1 MADEEAVPP
10 KDPDKVW
17 QYWNMEIAAAKK
29 READYRKDGQEI
41 LDLYEGKSATPFNIL
56 YSNTETMMPALY
68 SRTPR
73 PYVERRFKDADPLG
87 AAASKAATRGLEFLV
102 DTNMEGY
109 DSFHEAMRQA
119 TLAACLPGRGVTS
132 VRYEAEMTG
141 DYVQGET
148 VCPKI
153 RSWKRVLHGY
163 ARKWSNVPWIAYEE
177 YFDKKAAK
185 EKFGA
190 KADKLNYTDDEPDD
204 REKKDDNE
212 KHKGE
217 NKVTCVYQIWDKG
230 DKVVR
235 YWSPHY
241 KDEMLHEEEDPLGLT
256 GFFDCP
262 RPLTFVDKHDNL
274 TPTAL
279 YTLYKQQAQELNTI
293 TKRIIGITKAL
304 KARGLY
310 AGDVSGDLKKLMDA
324 DENELVPVDTAAA
337 LASEKGLQ
345 NAIWMLPLDQWI
357 VVLRELMG
365 VREACKQTI
374 YEITGIS
381 DILRGATKAS
391 ETLGAQELKN
401 QWGTLRLKNK
411 QAEVQRY
418 ARDILRIMLEIAASK
433 FSEQTWAQMTGLPY
447 NTEEQAQQLQMQMQA
462 MQQQMMQAGDPK
474 QQQQLQQQMQQIQ
487 QQLQQ
492 PMWKDVLKLLQNDL
506 MRAYR
511 IDIETNSTVE
521 PEAAED
527 IKAIM
532 EMLMAC
538 GQFMQGVAPLVVSGA
553 MPFQAAQAMLL
564 VIVRRFRWG
573 SEIEQY
579 IQQMQPPK
587 PPDENGAEQVKKEK
601 EMASKELEMQK
612 KQAEGDIK
620 MKEMDAGIK
629 IKQKEMDLQMRE
641 AQLKVDQDVFAMN
654 QQAQTA
660 QLQNKAAVEG
670 EKLKFQGEKNKLEN
684 GKFKQENVV
693 NQKLD
698 AGLTKGV
705 AAMQDMVKQLMATV
719 QQQAQHQDKQMQ
731 VLTKALTAPRIKK
744 AVRGKDGR
752 LEAVEE
758 QVA

>member
-1 MADEEAVPP
+1 MSDEEVQDS

-17 QYWNMEIAAAKK
+17 QHWNMEIAAAKK
-29 READYRKDGQEI
+29 REQEFRKTGDEI
-41 LDLYEGKSATPFNIL
+41 MEIYEGKAMTPFNIL

-73 PYVERRFKDADPLG
+73 PLVERRFKDADPLG
-87 AAASKAATRGLEFLV
+87 HAASQAGTRGLEFLI
-102 DTNMEGY
+102 DTNLEGY
-109 DSFHEAMRQA
+109 DSFHEAMKQA
-119 TLAACLPGRGVTS
+119 TLSACLPGRGWTS
-132 VRYEAEMTG
+132 ERYEAELTG
-141 DYVQGET
+141 DYMQGET
-148 VCPKI
+148 VCSKI

-163 ARKWSNVPWIAYEE
+163 ARKWSNVQWIAYEE
-177 YFDKKAAK
+177 YFDKKEAEK
-185 EKFGA
+185 KFGKA

-212 KHKGE
+212 KHRGE
-217 NKVTCVYQIWDKG
+217 NKVTCVYQIWDKA

-241 KDEMLHEEEDPLGLT
+241 KDEMLLEEEDPLQLT

-279 YTLYKQQAQELNTI
+279 YTLYKQQAAELNTI

-310 AGDVSGDLKKLMDA
+310 AGDISGDLKKLMDA
-324 DENELVPVDTAAA
+324 EENELIAADTAAS
-337 LASEKGLQ
+337 LAAEKGLQ

-418 ARDILRIMLEIAASK
+418 ARDLLRIKLEIAAK
-433 FSEQTWAQMTGLPY
+433 HFSEQTWAQMTGLPFL
-447 NTEEQAQQLQMQMQA
+447 TEEQAQQLQMQLQA
-462 MQQQMMQAGDPK
+462 AAQQAVVDPQA
-474 QQQQLQQQMQQIQ
+474 QQAVQQLQQE
-487 QQLQQ
+487 LQK
-492 PMWKDVLKLLQNDL
+492 PLWKDVLKLLQNDL

-532 EMLMAC
+532 EMLMAI
-538 GQFMQGVAPLVVSGA
+538 GQFLNGVAPLVQSGSL
-553 MPFQAAQAMLL
+553 PFEAAQSILL

-573 SEIEQY
+573 TEIEQY
-579 IQQMQPPK
+579 IQKMQPPK

-601 EMASKELEMQK
+601 EMAMKEVEMQK
-612 KQAEGDIK
+612 KQAEGDVK
-620 MKEMDAGIK
+620 MKVMDGEMK
-629 IKQKEMDLQMRE
+629 LKQKEMDLQMRE
-641 AQLKVDQDVFAMN
+641 AQLKVDTDVFAMN

-660 QLQNKAAVEG
+660 QLQNTAAVEG
-670 EKLKFQGEKNKLEN
+670 TKLDFQKKQNQMEN
-684 GKFKQENVV
+684 SKFKTENVA
-693 NQKLD
+693 NQKVD
-698 AGLTKGV
+698 QGLTKGI
-705 AAMQDMVKQLMATV
+705 AAMQDMVKQLMQTV
-719 QQQAQHQDKQMQ
+719 SEQSKQTQTM
-731 VLTKALTAPRIKK
+731 VDGLTKAMTAPRKRT

-752 LEAVEE
+752 LEGMEE
-758 QVA
+758 RVA

>member
-1 MADEEAVPP
+1 MADSEDEVQDS

-17 QYWNMEIAAAKK
+17 QFWNLELQAAKK
-29 READYRKDGQEI
+29 RESDFRKEGQKI
-41 LDLYEGKSATPFNIL
+41 IDIYEGKVESPFNIL

-73 PYVERRFKDADPLG
+73 PLVERRFKDNDALG
-87 AAASKAATRGLEFLV
+87 RAASMAGTRGLEFLI
-102 DTNMEGY
+102 DTNLEGY
-109 DSFHEAMRQA
+109 DSFHEAMKQA
-119 TLAACLPGRGVTS
+119 TLSACLPGRGWTS
-132 VRYEAEMTG
+132 ERYEAEITG
-141 DYVQGET
+141 DYTQGET
-148 VCPKI
+148 VCSKI
-153 RSWKRVLHGY
+153 RSWKRVFHGY
-163 ARKWSNVPWIAYEE
+163 ARTWSNVPWIAYEE
-177 YFDKKAAK
+177 YFEKAEAEK
-185 EKFGA
+185 KFGKA

-212 KHKGE
+212 KHRGE
-217 NKVTCVYQIWDKG
+217 NKVTCVYQIWHKT
-230 DKVVR
+230 KKEVL

-241 KDEMLHEEEDPLGLT
+241 KDELLLEEGDPLGLT

-279 YTLYKQQAQELNTI
+279 YTLYKQQATELNTI

-310 AGDVSGDLKKLMDA
+310 AGQVSSDLKKLMDA
-324 DENELVPVDTAAA
+324 EENELIAADVSA
-337 LASEKGLQ
+337 ELAAEKGLQ

-418 ARDILRIMLEIAASK
+418 ARDLLRIKLEIAAK
-433 FSEQTWAQMTGLPY
+433 HFSEETWAQMTGLPFL
-447 NTEEQAQQLQMQMQA
+447 TAQQAQQLQMQLQA
-462 MQQQMMQAGDPK
+462 AAQQAVVDPQA
-474 QQQQLQQQMQQIQ
+474 QQAVQQLQ

-492 PMWKDVLKLLQNDL
+492 PLWADVLKLLQNDL

-521 PEAAED
+521 PEASED

-532 EMLMAC
+532 DMLMAI
-538 GQFMQGVAPLVVSGA
+538 GQYLQGVAPLIQTGTL
-553 MPFQAAQAMLL
+553 PFEAAQSILL

-573 SEIEQY
+573 TEIEQY
-579 IQQMQPPK
+579 IQKMQPPK
-587 PPDENGAEQVKKEK
+587 PPDENGSEQVQKEK
-601 EMASKELEMQK
+601 EMAAKELEMQK
-612 KQAEGDIK
+612 KQAIGDVQ
-620 MKEMDAGIK
+620 MKKMDADMQ

-641 AQLKVDQDVFAMN
+641 AQLKVDQDVFSMN
-654 QQAQTA
+654 QQAQQA
-660 QLQNKAAVEG
+660 QLVNKTAVEG
-670 EKLKFQGEKNKLEN
+670 QKLEFQKKSN
-684 GKFKQENVV
+684 QLENSKFKTENVA
-693 NQKLD
+693 NQKVD
-698 AGLTKGV
+698 QGLQKGIS
-705 AAMQDMVKQLMATV
+705 ALQDMVKQLAQTV
-719 QQQAQHQDKQMQ
+719 SEQSKQTQ
-731 VLTKALTAPRIKK
+731 SIVTELSKSLTAPRVRK

-752 LEAVEE
+752 LEGMEE
-758 QVA
+758 RVA